1 MPVSKSA
8 KQALRTAE
16 RRHLENISQ
25 KNLYK
30 KTTKAVR
37 KAVEQGSDDLKDLFS
52 KAQSALDRAAK
63 NNTIHPNKA
72 ARLKSRL
79 YKSTLV
85 EKPEV
90 AVKAKLPKSKTTN
103 KAKSTTKSTTKSTSK
118 STAKK

>member
-72 ARLKSRL
+72 ARIKSRL

-85 EKPEV
+85 EKPTTDI
-90 AVKAKLPKSKTTN
+90 KTKIPKSRTT
-103 KAKSTTKSTTKSTSK
+103 SQTKKNSK
-118 STAKK
+118 

>member
-37 KAVEQGSDDLKDLFS
+37 KAVEQGSDDLPGLFS

-85 EKPEV
+85 EKPTLATKEKLSKIKTSSQ
-90 AVKAKLPKSKTTN
+90 VKKTPKK
-103 KAKSTTKSTTKSTSK
+103 
-118 STAKK
+118 